1 MSSISGS
8 YMLHVYRMS
17 QPNDVNE
24 FLRAIQSGLDKGF
37 EEFLLSLEGVESV
50 YPNAIVPISGIIDYL
65 RSKGLEFYFQ
75 HVPDYLSRVSFDVP
89 MFVSENLNQL
99 SRSPFDRVWH
109 FHNSEDINNLV
120 DAFVQEVSQIS
131 ICEPG
136 VLEGISWCLNEV
148 MDNVLQHSKGN
159 QGYIMGQVHRTTRHI
174 ALCIFD
180 PGQGIYNSLK
190 DTRYAPRNPVDAITL
205 AIKEGVTRD
214 KKIGQGNGMWGL
226 HNIVKA
232 NSGRLAITSNGACY
246 KLMENDIKTYRG
258 LPYLSREEGFTTI
271 DFQIDFD
278 KGISITEALGGHTP
292 VSLRLESFEND
303 RGNILYKLSEKS
315 SGTGTRQSGERLR
328 NEIINLYNE
337 TGKVIEIDFSEI
349 SVVSSSFADE
359 LVGKLVAEFGFAGFN
374 QVFRLKNT
382 NSIVQPIIDR
392 SVFQRLAEN
401 FRSEE

>member
-1 MSSISGS
+1 
-8 YMLHVYRMS
+8 
-17 QPNDVNE
+17 
-24 FLRAIQSGLDKGF
+24 
-37 EEFLLSLEGVESV
+37 
-50 YPNAIVPISGIIDYL
+50 
-65 RSKGLEFYFQ
+65 
-75 HVPDYLSRVSFDVP
+75 
-89 MFVSENLNQL
+89 
-99 SRSPFDRVWH
+99 
-109 FHNSEDINNLV
+109 
-120 DAFVQEVSQIS
+120 
-131 ICEPG
+131 
-136 VLEGISWCLNEV
+136 
-148 MDNVLQHSKGN
+148 MDNVLQHSKSS
-159 QGYIMGQVHRTTRHI
+159 QGYIMGQIHKTTRHI

-190 DTRYAPRNPVDAITL
+190 DTRYTPRNPVDAITL

-246 KLMENDIKTYRG
+246 KLLENDIKTYGR
-258 LPYLSREEGFTTI
+258 LPYLSRDEGFTTI

-303 RGNILYKLSEKS
+303 RGNMLYKLSEKS

-328 NEIINLYNE
+328 NEIINLYSE

-401 FRSEE
+401 FRSGE